1 MIKMNLLACRGTGH
15 AADDLTEQQQQ
26 PAIDLEMSIQEYV
39 ERFVDGAILSMEFL
53 EDAPCGESVTVS
65 KGQGMNVR

>member
-1 MIKMNLLACRGTGH
+1 
-15 AADDLTEQQQQ
+15 
-26 PAIDLEMSIQEYV
+26 MSIQEYV